1 MAEQYASLV
10 GSGAV
15 VLRVA
20 YAPERGACAE
30 ASGVEGGS
38 CAWVNAASVGAC
50 VVTFGLLEEEGDKAE
65 FGLLDTCPTGRA
77 EAGREEGQ
85 SQDPVEGSLRW
96 GSGLVV
102 HWGVLGRTG
111 AHHQGVKAEVGPSLL
126 GGWRWELKES
136 IGGEIWCSLQKFET
150 EATGSSMSNTQTHL
164 EASAA
169 LPVVEARAVMSSSGG
184 CQGRGHPP
192 PEACCKVQLDWAHP
206 TQSWDCCS

>member
-85 SQDPVEGSLRW
+85 SQDPAEGSLRW

-111 AHHQGVKAEVGPSLL
+111 VHHRGVKAEVGPSLL

-136 IGGEIWCSLQKFET
+136 IGGEIWCSLQMADRYEGLKRR
-150 EATGSSMSNTQTHL
+150 AQGALCQTHKHTW
-164 EASAA
+164 
-169 LPVVEARAVMSSSGG
+169 R
-184 CQGRGHPP
+184 H
-192 PEACCKVQLDWAHP
+192 QLHSLWWRP
-206 TQSWDCCS
+206 GQ